1 MSTFQC
7 LLNLTFLHVSHSWT
21 FFSIGNV
28 YLLWIPHADLFWFS
42 STFFVSSG
50 GYFPSA
56 NSQPDAL
63 FSLHVLPRE
72 PHLLLCAKD
81 SHSSRLVSKTWSWQ
95 KEKDKRYQVLW
106 QCVWNA
112 MLKCVIIACAH
123 RTHSAWRICL
133 NQFWKDKK
141 ELFRKMKRGRKFQGK
156 KTQTEHRPKTA
167 WDRRI
172 SDESERRPEKATE
185 TRLERQAGEGHK
197 RPDMTGRSV
206 WTSSWEQ
213 DQGRVSFLFY
223 KYSFVKTGLEE
234 MPGEDGDQWGG
245 CCPTQ
250 ARHSKTL
257 RVWQ

>member
-7 LLNLTFLHVSHSWT
+7 LLNLTFLQCFT
-21 FFSIGNV
+21 QLNIFFNRKRLPS
-28 YLLWIPHADLFWFS
+28 LDSTCRSLRFS

-156 KTQTEHRPKTA
+156 KPK
-167 WDRRI
+167 
-172 SDESERRPEKATE
+172 
-185 TRLERQAGEGHK
+185 QN
-197 RPDMTGRSV
+197 
-206 WTSSWEQ
+206 
-213 DQGRVSFLFY
+213 
-223 KYSFVKTGLEE
+223 TGLRQHGI
-234 MPGEDGDQWGG
+234 GE
-245 CCPTQ
+245 
-250 ARHSKTL
+250 
-257 RVWQ
+257 